1 MPKTKYFIYFILSVM
16 VILSLLNSALH
27 LHFTEDI
34 HQTINFIFVIFGC
47 GLFLPTRLFYL
58 ISAFVISLI
67 WLLLIQQSPNLL
79 NMHWHYSYA
88 LFTSILLAYIVLVIR
103 LNSYVKI
110 QGLFLRNQ
118 AILKAIPDMM
128 FVLDKDG
135 VCLQMEVG
143 DAIPDTHLSGGFIGK
158 NIYEIESQSGQGLQS
173 LISQEIVHLH
183 YTENN
188 LFEDANLSSF
198 EYQLELDKET
208 YNFEARC
215 ALLGDDTVLAIVRDV
230 TSKKSI
236 EKELVRQKNIA
247 LKKSQTKS
255 LFISNMSHEIRT
267 PLNAVLGLTEI
278 LLDTKLRQEQKKYLK
293 IIQNS
298 GENLLHL
305 INDVLDFSKIEAG
318 ELVTERS
325 ELNLLSIV
333 DEVMQI
339 FAPAA
344 HSKNIFL
351 RKEMSPELNPE
362 MIGDAYRI
370 KQILSNLI
378 SNAIKFTDL
387 GGVTL
392 SVTEAPSKQRSKN
405 LRIHFSVE
413 DSGKG
418 ISKADQKLIFS
429 QYIQTNQSFVKNRE
443 GTGLGL
449 SICKMLVQ
457 KMGGGIGVKSSL
469 EKKPNGSGGWGG
481 SIFWFWLPLK
491 PVKRE
496 ARHERVLF
504 RQFRAVLIDDS
515 YRVDPFLLSIL
526 EELGL
531 APKRIQEVSG
541 LDLSRKDILFFIN
554 TSFSNADAFQL
565 VKEWKQKYPALLVVM
580 YSPLKMRGDRERSK
594 RSKANLYLPLP
605 VSKQMLQEAI
615 QQLLRHNMKPLK
627 KRAKKTKLN
636 KSQGRVLVVEDDHTN
651 QLLMKTMLEKRG
663 VHVSLASNGEEAVRI
678 VELEK
683 HDLIFMDITMPAMDG
698 YETTKEI
705 RKKKIKTP
713 IIACTAHAFDQDRN
727 RSSQA
732 GMNDFVSKPYR
743 NKDILRVLNRWITH

>member
-1 MPKTKYFIYFILSVM
+1 MGQAKQKASPDSFFILEALVQNLKTVLNLFIVLYAFFSIGHYYLLPEIRVMWLTSSSTFVFYIFVRLFYEKIPKTKYFIYFILSVM

-34 HQTINFIFVIFGC
+34 HQTIHFIFVIFGC

-67 WLLLIQQSPNLL
+67 WLFLIQQSPDLL

-118 AILKAIPDMM
+118 AILRAIPDMM

-143 DAIPDTHLSGGFIGK
+143 DEMPDTHLSGGFIGK

-230 TSKKSI
+230 TSKKAI

-255 LFISNMSHEIRT
+255 IFISNMSHEIRT

-278 LLDTKLRQEQKKYLK
+278 LLDTKLRQDQKKYLK

-325 ELNLLSIV
+325 ELNLISIV

-339 FAPAA
+339 FEPAA
-344 HSKNIFL
+344 QSKNIFL
-351 RKEMSPELNPE
+351 RKEINPALNPD

-378 SNAIKFTDL
+378 SNAIKFTDS

-392 SVTEAPSKQRSKN
+392 SVTEARPKQKSKSVC
-405 LRIHFSVE
+405 IHFSVE

-469 EKKPNGSGGWGG
+469 GKGVTRIGRT
-481 SIFWFWLPLK
+481 
-491 PVKRE
+491 RE
-496 ARHERVLF
+496 
-504 RQFRAVLIDDS
+504 
-515 YRVDPFLLSIL
+515 Y
-526 EELGL
+526 
-531 APKRIQEVSG
+531 
-541 LDLSRKDILFFIN
+541 
-554 TSFSNADAFQL
+554 
-565 VKEWKQKYPALLVVM
+565 LLV
-580 YSPLKMRGDRERSK
+580 L
-594 RSKANLYLPLP
+594 A
-605 VSKQMLQEAI
+605 A
-615 QQLLRHNMKPLK
+615 
-627 KRAKKTKLN
+627 LN
-636 KSQGRVLVVEDDHTN
+636 T
-651 QLLMKTMLEKRG
+651 
-663 VHVSLASNGEEAVRI
+663 GEE
-678 VELEK
+678 
-683 HDLIFMDITMPAMDG
+683 G
-698 YETTKEI
+698 
-705 RKKKIKTP
+705 
-713 IIACTAHAFDQDRN
+713 
-727 RSSQA
+727 
-732 GMNDFVSKPYR
+732 G
-743 NKDILRVLNRWITH
+743 